1 MMRVAIKR
9 GLPVVAV
16 MLAAGCANLD
26 QQTGAQMHKALG
38 QPLANLVQKW
48 GNPVEQRT
56 VSGKRLVTFR
66 TGAGGTAIGATPLA
80 VADSYCDSTVELD
93 GKNIVIGYYWTG
105 SYCKAAADR
114 L

>member
-1 MMRVAIKR
+1 MMRIAKKR
-9 GLPVVAV
+9 GLAMVAV
-16 MLAAGCANLD
+16 MLTAGCGNLD
-26 QQTGAQMHKALG
+26 QQTGAQMHKVLG

-66 TGAGGTAIGATPLA
+66 TGAGGTAAGAAPA
-80 VADSYCDSTVELD
+80 VAGLYCDSTVELD
-93 GKNIVIGYYWTG
+93 GKNVVIGYYWTG
-105 SYCKAAADR
+105 SHCEAAADR

>member
-1 MMRVAIKR
+1 MREAMKR
-9 GLPVVAV
+9 GLPLVAV
-16 MLAAGCANLD
+16 MLAAGCANLY
-26 QQTGAQMHKALG
+26 QQTSAQMHKVLD

-56 VSGKRLVTFR
+56 VAGKRLVTFR

-93 GKNIVIGYYWTG
+93 DKNIVVGYYWTG
-105 SYCKAAADR
+105 SHCEAAADR